1 MSAAHGASGG
11 VVVEGVVG
19 AEVVDVAEVVV
30 LDGTVVLVDGAA
42 VVTGD
47 VTVVAVTSA
56 ESPPEAQ
63 PAATTTASHRAIS
76 RR

>member
-1 MSAAHGASGG
+1 MSAADGSSGG

-56 ESPPEAQ
+56 ETPPEAQ
-63 PAATTTASHRAIS
+63 PAATTTASDRAIS